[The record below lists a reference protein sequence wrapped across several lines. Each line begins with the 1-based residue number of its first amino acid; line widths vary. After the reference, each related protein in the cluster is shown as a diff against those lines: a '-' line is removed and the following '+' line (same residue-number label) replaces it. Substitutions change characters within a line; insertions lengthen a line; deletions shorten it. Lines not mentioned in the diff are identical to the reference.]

1 MIQHALERLN
11 LFLGARVGGQ
21 RVRWFVLALVVT
33 DLGCLALSLWLG
45 CLSHRI
51 GGGGPVDGAT
61 LGLVGMLLGALV
73 FERVGLYRY
82 EPSMMRLVE
91 IRKIIRAVVILA
103 LVLTAFAFYTGEQA
117 ARLALLHA
125 MGWLLVTLLGA
136 RALVYRLQ
144 QSLYSRRFNV
154 SRVLIVGAGEAG
166 RMLYKHIREA
176 PELGYWVSGFYD
188 EDRRALALAGE
199 AAAGPEAPALIA
211 EADALRAF
219 IEREQVTLVL
229 ISTPIRSAGECH
241 LQQLMRLTEGL
252 AVRICFMPYLSGY
265 FAKQI
270 QFMDING
277 IPMVTLGAIRP
288 RPAEQ
293 ISKRLLDLTLAGAA
307 LLLLAPLMIAIA
319 LWIRRDSPGPVL
331 FVQERV
337 GKDGARFPMY
347 KFRTMHL
354 DSPRFAY
361 SPTVS
366 DDPRITRAGRFLR
379 RTSLDELPQ
388 LFNVL
393 EGSMSLVGPRPE
405 MPFIVEQEYE
415 EIHRERLRVKPGITG
430 VWQISGD
437 RDKQIHENIS
447 YDLFYV
453 ENRSLLLDAII
464 LVRTLLFAVSAMRTC

>member
-166 RMLYKHIREA
+166 RM
-176 PELGYWVSGFYD
+176 
-188 EDRRALALAGE
+188 
-199 AAAGPEAPALIA
+199 
-211 EADALRAF
+211 
-219 IEREQVTLVL
+219 
-229 ISTPIRSAGECH
+229 
-241 LQQLMRLTEGL
+241 
-252 AVRICFMPYLSGY
+252 
-265 FAKQI
+265 
-270 QFMDING
+270 
-277 IPMVTLGAIRP
+277 
-288 RPAEQ
+288 
-293 ISKRLLDLTLAGAA
+293 
-307 LLLLAPLMIAIA
+307 
-319 LWIRRDSPGPVL
+319 
-331 FVQERV
+331 
-337 GKDGARFPMY
+337 
-347 KFRTMHL
+347 
-354 DSPRFAY
+354 
-361 SPTVS
+361 
-366 DDPRITRAGRFLR
+366 
-379 RTSLDELPQ
+379 
-388 LFNVL
+388 
-393 EGSMSLVGPRPE
+393 
-405 MPFIVEQEYE
+405 
-415 EIHRERLRVKPGITG
+415 
-430 VWQISGD
+430 
-437 RDKQIHENIS
+437 
-447 YDLFYV
+447 
-453 ENRSLLLDAII
+453 
-464 LVRTLLFAVSAMRTC
+464 